1 MKDFLKYLLS
11 LIVNQPE
18 DLTVDEIPTGENAF
32 QYNITAAPDDIG
44 KIIGKDGKIIQ
55 AVRQTAKILAVK
67 LGVRIRIQLG

>member
-55 AVRQTAKILAVK
+55 AVRQTAKILAVN
-67 LGVRIRIQLG
+67 